1 MTDLHLMHDDSAE
14 PARDARLGALLAEV
28 VGTPQAHTV
37 HWDALAGRIRA
48 AVHAH
53 DSAPWWSYAERW
65 QRRVLPIAMAAG
77 LVGALA
83 LAGTVAHLRG
93 ETTSSYT
100 SADAIS
106 AVTWGDSSDD
116 AARSLART
124 LTNGADVLSVGVPE

>member
-1 MTDLHLMHDDSAE
+1 MTDIQLMHDDSAE
-14 PARDARLGALLAEV
+14 PARDERLGALLSEV
-28 VGTPQAHTV
+28 VGTPHTHTV

-65 QRRVLPIAMAAG
+65 QRRVLPVAMAAG

-83 LAGTVAHLRG
+83 LAGVVARMRG

-100 SADAIS
+100 AADAIS
-106 AVTWGDSSDD
+106 ALTSGGSSDD

-124 LTNGADVLSVGVPE
+124 LTSGADVLSVGVPE